1 MLSLNIFSNLF
12 GGRDLTRS
20 EAPADIQPG
29 NRYCRRRR
37 DNVTETATVL
47 ELRPDPFG
55 IPHVRFT
62 LAFEQPPPAAAT
74 SGCACLRL
82 RASSSNTKSGAAEPL
97 LRVMAAPPGG
107 GVPRGPP
114 PCFCPASWPL

>member
-12 GGRDLTRS
+12 GFGGRDLTSRRRGRS

-29 NRYCRRRR
+29 NRYSRRRR

-55 IPHVRFT
+55 IQHVRFT
-62 LAFEQPPPAAAT
+62 LAFEQP
-74 SGCACLRL
+74 SLGCVNECLRVL
-82 RASSSNTKSGAAEPL
+82 ALTSFVEHYQERIA
-97 LRVMAAPPGG
+97 
-107 GVPRGPP
+107 
-114 PCFCPASWPL
+114 

>member
-12 GGRDLTRS
+12 GGRDLLRARS

-29 NRYCRRRR
+29 NRFCRRRR

-62 LAFEQPPPAAAT
+62 LAFEQP
-74 SGCACLRL
+74 SLGCVNECLRVL
-82 RASSSNTKSGAAEPL
+82 ALTSFVEHYQERIA
-97 LRVMAAPPGG
+97 
-107 GVPRGPP
+107 
-114 PCFCPASWPL
+114 

>member
-1 MLSLNIFSNLF
+1 MFSDLLNRHLNS
-12 GGRDLTRS
+12 GRELASRLWRRPEVPT
-20 EAPADIQPG
+20 DIQPG

-62 LAFEQPPPAAAT
+62 LAFEQP
-74 SGCACLRL
+74 SLGCV
-82 RASSSNTKSGAAEPL
+82 SET
-97 LRVMAAPPGG
+97 LRVLALTSFIDAY
-107 GVPRGPP
+107 RERI
-114 PCFCPASWPL
+114 A

>member
-12 GGRDLTRS
+12 GGRDLSRLRGHS

-62 LAFEQPPPAAAT
+62 LAFEQP
-74 SGCACLRL
+74 SLGCVNECLRVL
-82 RASSSNTKSGAAEPL
+82 ALTSFIENYQERIA
-97 LRVMAAPPGG
+97 
-107 GVPRGPP
+107 
-114 PCFCPASWPL
+114 

>member
-12 GGRDLTRS
+12 GGRDAMARLRGRA

-62 LAFEQPPPAAAT
+62 LAFEQP
-74 SGCACLRL
+74 SLGCVNECLRVL
-82 RASSSNTKSGAAEPL
+82 ALTSFVEHYQERIA
-97 LRVMAAPPGG
+97 
-107 GVPRGPP
+107 
-114 PCFCPASWPL
+114 

>member
-12 GGRDLTRS
+12 GRDLTNRLRGS
-20 EAPADIQPG
+20 TEAPADIQPG
-29 NRYCRRRR
+29 NRFCRRRR

-62 LAFEQPPPAAAT
+62 LAFEQP
-74 SGCACLRL
+74 SLGCVNECLRVL
-82 RASSSNTKSGAAEPL
+82 ALTSFIENYQERIA
-97 LRVMAAPPGG
+97 
-107 GVPRGPP
+107 
-114 PCFCPASWPL
+114 